1 MMPGPPGDGIPPSA
15 GETIMERPAQTA
27 PPSPSAAPP
36 AAGPPAYVPVPP
48 RPRHVRG
55 PFSGFV
61 VAVVATGAVVAAIL
75 LLLSK
80 QQVPVLV
87 ARADLPA
94 YTELG
99 MDDLEMGTRTA
110 LDAGAYAELPVEG
123 RITLRSIRQGEA
135 LTSTDLSPDVRGLI
149 KGGLSVVGL
158 DVSRAAV
165 LGGALAS
172 GDPVQVVLVT
182 GGRRTAEIRAVV
194 LTASQ
199 ADASGTRWSLMVA
212 LNREQ
217 ARKYAAP
224 LAKGSVLILRHPDAG
239 PVGRAG

>member
-1 MMPGPPGDGIPPSA
+1 MTQGPAGDGTPPSA
-15 GETIMERPAQTA
+15 GETVMERPAEA
-27 PPSPSAAPP
+27 IPSGPSAAAPV
-36 AAGPPAYVPVPP
+36 AHVPVPP

-55 PFSGFV
+55 PFGGFV
-61 VAVVATGAVVAAIL
+61 VAVVAVGMVAAVIM
-75 LLLSK
+75 LLLSN

-94 YTELG
+94 YTQLG

-135 LTSTDLSPDVRGLI
+135 LTSTDLSPDVRGRI

-165 LGGALAS
+165 LGGALGG
-172 GDPVQVVLVT
+172 GDPVQVVLVM
-182 GGRRTAEIRAVV
+182 GGRRTAEMRAVV

-199 ADASGTRWSLMVA
+199 ADASGTRWSLMIA

-217 ARKYAAP
+217 ALKYAAP
-224 LAKGSVLILRHPDAG
+224 LAKGSVLILRDPDAG